1 VLPKGGLARRRARE
15 KIPREQ
21 GFLDWIAV
29 DANSFAAQPPA
40 RPGAA
45 HLALEPPNAVAEDLL
60 ARLSASP
67 DVYPQKLDL
76 NAEKVLLVRF
86 DAAAYRAAS
95 FLDDR
100 ILGPATQGAW
110 LPLSR
115 VAESSKR
122 VSRGNPVH
130 FIFHTGHVG
139 STLVSRL
146 LDETG
151 SVLSLREPLPLR
163 TLADAHDALGRVDSL
178 LSAAQ
183 FDRSL
188 ALFMRLWGRGYAATQ
203 CVIVKATSSAGR
215 LAAPILAR
223 SEDTRAIYMNV
234 RAEPYLATLL
244 AGQNSPVD
252 LRGHGPGRM
261 RRLQLRIGTPLA
273 PLHTLSLGELAAM
286 SWLAESW
293 TQWEAVRELPGRAIA
308 VDFEAFLSDVPGSM
322 AAILGHFGLPGDPVY
337 LSEVGRSPV
346 LARYSKAPEFG
357 YTPNA
362 RAEVLREARR
372 QHRDEIRKGIAW
384 LEERA
389 KADRAVAEVVTGV
402 GV

>member
-1 VLPKGGLARRRARE
+1 M
-15 KIPREQ
+15 
-21 GFLDWIAV
+21 
-29 DANSFAAQPPA
+29 
-40 RPGAA
+40 
-45 HLALEPPNAVAEDLL
+45 ALEPPNAVAEDLL
-60 ARLSASP
+60 ARLPASP
-67 DVYPQKLDL
+67 DAYPQKLDL
-76 NAEKVLLVRF
+76 NSENVLLVRL
-86 DAAAYRAAS
+86 DAAGYRAAS

-110 LPLSR
+110 LPLAR

-122 VSRGNPVH
+122 LSRGHPVH

-146 LDETG
+146 LDETE

-163 TLADAHDALGRVDSL
+163 TLADAHDALGRADSL
-178 LSAAQ
+178 LSDAQ
-183 FDRSL
+183 FDRLL
-188 ALFMRLWGRGYAATQ
+188 ALFMRLWGRGYGATE

-215 LAAPILAR
+215 LAAPILSCR
-223 SEDTRAIYMNV
+223 EDARAIYMNL

-244 AGQNSPVD
+244 AGRNSPVD
-252 LRGHGPGRM
+252 LRGHGPARM
-261 RRLQLRIGTPLA
+261 RRLQSRMGKLLA

-293 TQWEAVRELPGRAIA
+293 TQRDAVREHAGKVIA
-308 VDFEAFLSDVPGSM
+308 VDFEAFLSDVARSM

-346 LARYSKAPEFG
+346 LTRYSKAPEYG
-357 YTPNA
+357 YTPNV

-372 QHRDEIRKGIAW
+372 QHRDEIHKGIAW
-384 LEERA
+384 LEAWA
-389 KADRAVAEVVTGV
+389 KADGAAAEVVNGV